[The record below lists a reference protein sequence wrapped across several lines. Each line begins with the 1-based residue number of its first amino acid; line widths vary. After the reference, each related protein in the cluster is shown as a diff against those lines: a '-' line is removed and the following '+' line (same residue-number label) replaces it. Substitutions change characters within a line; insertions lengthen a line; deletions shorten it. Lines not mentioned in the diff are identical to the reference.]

1 MNFLRKATVNPL
13 DGQPQIVFYP
23 QPDFLNKLLIPA
35 TGRNTSKKQQTFKK
49 TTGVFGTELL
59 PASGC
64 WHAHHALSTFLRFQ
78 YVRLLISSCTRFS
91 VKHDYCVCQFK
102 YLSYQEKKHTAP

>member
-1 MNFLRKATVNPL
+1 MHPMNFLRKATVNPL

-49 TTGVFGTELL
+49 TLAFLVPNFYQQAVVGTLTT
-59 PASGC
+59 PCPHFCDSN
-64 WHAHHALSTFLRFQ
+64 TFAF
-78 YVRLLISSCTRFS
+78 
-91 VKHDYCVCQFK
+91 
-102 YLSYQEKKHTAP
+102 